1 MLRGFESHGL
11 RHFLLKVCGAAKLAH
26 SPSGRKPHKASIRWH
41 CIGVGFELR
50 VLAVDDDPFVSALL
64 EQALKSL
71 GYEVAVA
78 HAASTARKVA
88 RVFDPDVAILDVDL
102 GQGPDGF
109 DLATILKT
117 DSPGLAIV
125 FLTNLADPKVV
136 GKTSRALPAGSGYLL
151 KSQVRDSLKLADAIE
166 EVSRGLGSKHREDLQ
181 ATHSLKQLSRTQL
194 QVVQLVAGGK
204 SNEEIAL
211 IRGTTVRAVRFTLT
225 RAFRAIGIDE
235 DGGSERRVKAAIE
248 YIRVAGLPK

>member
-1 MLRGFESHGL
+1 MQKFVPLQCQSSDVSFQ
-11 RHFLLKVCGAAKLAH
+11 
-26 SPSGRKPHKASIRWH
+26 
-41 CIGVGFELR
+41 LR
-50 VLAVDDDPFVSALL
+50 VLAVDDDPFVLALL
-64 EQALKSL
+64 DQALKSL
-71 GYEVAVA
+71 NYEVAVA
-78 HAASTARKVA
+78 YTASAARKVA
-88 RVFDPDVAILDVDL
+88 RVFDPDVALLDVDL
-102 GQGPDGF
+102 GPGPDGF
-109 DLATILKT
+109 DLATVLKT

-136 GKTSRALPAGSGYLL
+136 GKTTKALPAGSGYLL
-151 KSQVRDSLKLADAIE
+151 KSQLRDSLKLASVIE

-181 ATHSLKQLSRTQL
+181 STHSLKKLSRTQL
-194 QVVQLVAGGK
+194 QVVQLIAAGK

-248 YIRVAGLPK
+248 YIRVAGMPK